1 MKKIV
6 GIMMFATVVLSGLT
20 VWSTD
25 IGIYNAAL
33 GGGKNAGARAIKT
46 TLGESKM
53 SVEEFS
59 KMSMKNLLKYKVI
72 IIPNTKRLSK
82 NEGKKWSD
90 NLRAYV
96 ADCGGAIVFFH
107 DAVGA
112 KRSPF
117 GMLPL
122 FPEIV
127 DLRTVE
133 RVESK
138 EVQVAI
144 DPLLAD
150 FQYLPNYGIKQTVK
164 HMYDDH
170 FTFICL
176 NGKTLLSDIKTKKAV
191 VAVGE
196 VGKGRV
202 VFDGMWGGKTT
213 GQAGRLEGIDK
224 DVFLN
229 TVKWCLA
236 GKGLTVTDAAK
247 VTVKEWKH
255 DVKGS
260 SKSSNKV
267 ALIYGENYEGSAEI
281 AKEKITNSGIDYDFI
296 PMHFLPVRGLDSK
309 DYKLIIAF
317 LQAGRMQE
325 SKEAFD
331 KIKSYLEGGGKA
343 IIFLPPYGLRKNNG
357 KKLLEMIGS
366 KPLKSYNRRMPE
378 VTNIRR
384 IIFEDSKHKPAE
396 IENSLKWGIND
407 ISKPEAG
414 KGEIIAYWANEKGEK
429 KFPAIIKTGF
439 GYLVNNNTYGDP
451 SNNDMF
457 IANAVIEILP
467 EIKEKVFANL
477 VKIFEKQNT
486 AIKKEDLSSR
496 GKTLYTAAEQLK
508 QAAEK
513 AAGDK
518 NYISANSL
526 ILQGKDS
533 LVKAFSTSMPSVKGK
548 KRMVFTVAKG
558 LDPDSTCKRLCDAGF
573 TGIAIVHLGGYYPSE
588 LYARKDDG
596 KIDWMQKWVDSAHKY
611 GLKIGPSFNTFCVY
625 KGSKE
630 FEQGVKEDWRVVPA
644 NSYGKEPKPYKK
656 NMYKI
661 GFCRSHKEVSDYA
674 IKKSLEILKKYSVD
688 YVFYD
693 GIRWSDTC
701 YCDHCRKGFEKD
713 TGLKINN
720 WPDDAMDKYQNE
732 YNDWR
737 AKHVTKVIREA
748 SKNIAKINP
757 KVKLGVY
764 TFRGK
769 LSAWA
774 KGQYWW
780 EWGNYVD
787 YIMPMYYN
795 LDNQFLEDLCKEING
810 LIPAGS
816 NAKLVPCLAPS
827 GYRTTSQ
834 FIMLQQIAIQQKYGP
849 EGIMYF
855 AYPFLS
861 DSNLELL
868 KMGPFR
874 NK

>member
-1 MKKIV
+1 MRKLKKFGALAISAIIGV
-6 GIMMFATVVLSGLT
+6 SCMGA
-20 VWSTD
+20 D

-33 GGGKNAGARAIKT
+33 GGGKSAGPRAIKT
-46 TLGESKM
+46 TLDESKM

-59 KMSMKNLLKYKVI
+59 KMSIENLLKYRVV
-72 IIPNTKRLSK
+72 IIPNTRKLSK
-82 NEGKKWSD
+82 DEDARWRD

-96 ADCGGAIVFFH
+96 ADCGGALVFFH

-122 FPEIV
+122 FPEIA

-202 VFDGMWGGKTT
+202 VLDGMWGGKTT
-213 GQAGRLEGIDK
+213 GQAGILEGIDK
-224 DVFLN
+224 DVFIN

-236 GKGLTVTDAAK
+236 GKGLTETDAAK
-247 VTVKEWKH
+247 VKVKEWKP

-267 ALIYGENYEGSAEI
+267 AVIYGENYEGSAEI

-296 PMHFLPVRGLDSK
+296 PMHFLPIRGLDK
-309 DYKLIIAF
+309 KEYKLIIAF
-317 LQAGRMQE
+317 LQSGKSKA
-325 SKEAFD
+325 SKESFE
-331 KIKSYLEGGGKA
+331 KINSYIENGGKA
-343 IIFLPPYGLRKNNG
+343 IIFLPRYSRKNNNGG
-357 KKLLEMIGS
+357 KI
-366 KPLKSYNRRMPE
+366 LKMLGCKQGDVFRN
-378 VTNIRR
+378 NIKELRK
-384 IIFEDSKHKPAE
+384 IVFTETGHKPAK
-396 IENSLKWGIND
+396 IENSVMGISS
-407 ISKPEAG
+407 ISEPTKDGA
-414 KGEIIAYWANEKGEK
+414 KTIAYWHNNKGEK
-429 KFPAIIKTGF
+429 KYPAVIKAKF
-439 GYLVNNNTYGDP
+439 GYVVNNNTYGDP
-451 SNNDMF
+451 CNNDMF
-457 IANAVIEILP
+457 IANSVIEFVP
-467 EIKEKVFANL
+467 EIKEKVFENL
-477 VKIFEKQNT
+477 T
-486 AIKKEDLSSR
+486 KKYNIQKELIGVNKLSQS
-496 GKTLYTAAEQLK
+496 GNKFLLQADKLLK
-508 QAAEK
+508 DAEK
-513 AAGDK
+513 AAKSG
-518 NYISANSL
+518 NYTEANSS
-526 ILQGKDS
+526 ILKGKDF
-533 LVKAFSTSMPSVKGK
+533 LVKAFSVSMPSVKGEE
-548 KRMVFTVAKG
+548 RMVFAVARE
-558 LDPDSTCKRLCDAGF
+558 LDPDTTCKRLAKAGF
-573 TGIAIVHLGGYYPSE
+573 TGISIIHLEGHFPSE
-588 LYARKDDG
+588 LYERKDDG
-596 KIDWMQKWVDSAHKY
+596 KIDWLQKWVDSAHKH
-611 GLKIGPSFNTFCVY
+611 GLKIGPSFGTFSVY

-644 NSYGKEPKPYKK
+644 HSYGKEPKPYKK

-661 GFCRSHKEVSDYA
+661 GFCRSHSEVSDYA
-674 IKKSLEILKKYSVD
+674 IKKSLEIIKKYQVD

-693 GIRWSDTC
+693 GIRWTDTC

-713 TGLKINN
+713 TGLKINK
-720 WPDDAMDKYQNE
+720 WPDDALDKYQNE

-737 AKHVTKVIREA
+737 AKHITKVIREA

-769 LSAWA
+769 YSSWA

-795 LDNQFLEDLCKEING
+795 PDNQFMKKLCQEING

-816 NAKLVPCLAPS
+816 KAKLVPCLAPS

-834 FIMLQQIAIQQKYGP
+834 FIMLQQIALQQKYGP
-849 EGIMYF
+849 TGIMYF
-855 AYPFLS
+855 RYLYLS